1 MTFPSVRRDSAREGG
16 RLEDEDKTIL
26 KGGQLPAK
34 IGDNPGSRETP
45 ASPFLERL
53 QGKENRTGVWC
64 VRECRTVE
72 TDKRGRVQRGGVLE
86 NFLDSL
92 ANNSIGP
99 IEGGAR
105 RKLKRRNQIASI
117 ELRD

>member
-1 MTFPSVRRDSAREGG
+1 ADVSANGRVRGW
-16 RLEDEDKTIL
+16 DEESDKSS
-26 KGGQLPAK
+26 GEAGNLPAK
-34 IGDNPGSRETP
+34 VGDNPRSRETP

-64 VRECRTVE
+64 VRECRTIE
-72 TDKRGRVQRGGVLE
+72 ADKGGRVQRSGVFE
-86 NFLDSL
+86 NFPDSL

-99 IEGGAR
+99 IERRAR